1 MGSERRLGPI
11 PPGLAGNGLDTF
23 QPLVQTPHMITD
35 TTTTHPGRIRGTEN
49 LHILLWIV
57 KDTCW
62 VQDYR
67 LAGVLMIL
75 PTISVAIYLTAQARA
90 QRDEFIHNLAVVF
103 WLCANS
109 VWMIGEFFFDDHT
122 RTCARLQRDWIAHPG
137 VPLPAEMLALRQ
149 EPEQGGPALKIR
161 TMTRR
166 PR

>member
-11 PPGLAGNGLDTF
+11 SPEPSGNGLDTF
-23 QPLVQTPHMITD
+23 LPLVQTPHMITD
-35 TTTTHPGRIRGTEN
+35 SITTHPGRIRGTEN

-122 RTCARLQRDWIAHPG
+122 RTYALVFFGIGLLTLAFHYLPKWWRYARS
-137 VPLPAEMLALRQ
+137 
-149 EPEQGGPALKIR
+149 R
-161 TMTRR
+161 TKAVQL
-166 PR
+166 

>member
-11 PPGLAGNGLDTF
+11 PPGPAGNGLDTF
-23 QPLVQTPHMITD
+23 LPLVQTPHMITD

-122 RTCARLQRDWIAHPG
+122 RTYALVFFGIGLLTLAFHYLPKCWRYARSRNKAVQL
-137 VPLPAEMLALRQ
+137 
-149 EPEQGGPALKIR
+149 
-161 TMTRR
+161 
-166 PR
+166 